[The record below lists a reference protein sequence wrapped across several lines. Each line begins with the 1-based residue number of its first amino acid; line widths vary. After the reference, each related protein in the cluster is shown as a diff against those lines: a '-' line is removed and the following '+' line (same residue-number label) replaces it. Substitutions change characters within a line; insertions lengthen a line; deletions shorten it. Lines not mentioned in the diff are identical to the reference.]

1 MIALL
6 WILLLGGG
14 WWLSNQ
20 WIEKRNLARAPVWN
34 EVDGQ
39 NPELILK
46 AGRYGQYQITG
57 SANSQPV
64 HFLVDTGAS
73 QISIPVSV
81 AERLNLRRG
90 QPFPVITANGEVTV
104 YATRLDEVSIGPFS
118 KQNVQA
124 HINPGME
131 GEVALLGMSFL
142 RHFDMIQR
150 SGELTI
156 QAP

>member
-20 WIEKRNLARAPVWN
+20 WIEKRNL
-34 EVDGQ
+34 
-39 NPELILK
+39 
-46 AGRYGQYQITG
+46 
-57 SANSQPV
+57 NSQPV

-90 QPFPVITANGEVTV
+90 QPFPVTTANGEVTV
-104 YATRLDEVSIGPFS
+104 YATRLDEVTIGPFS

-124 HINPGME
+124 HINPGMK